1 MVETPTNGK
10 INVYSPLDKECNL
23 DLMRLMK
30 LKNHFSKY
38 TAKFDYFDKTLSVL
52 SAASGSVSIASFAT
66 SIGAPVGTVSASFGL
81 VFSIRNGIVK
91 KLLKITRKK
100 KKV

>member
-30 LKNHFSKY
+30 Q
-38 TAKFDYFDKTLSVL
+38 KTISANTLQSLIILIRLYQFYQQQVVVFLLLHLLLVL
-52 SAASGSVSIASFAT
+52 VH
-66 SIGAPVGTVSASFGL
+66 
-81 VFSIRNGIVK
+81 
-91 KLLKITRKK
+91 LLE
-100 KKV
+100 

>member
-1 MVETPTNGK
+1 MQFRLDE
-10 INVYSPLDKECNL
+10 INEA
-23 DLMRLMK
+23 
-30 LKNHFSKY
+30 KNHFSKY

-52 SAASGSVSIASFAT
+52 SAPSGSVSIASFAT
-66 SIGAPVGTVSASFGL
+66 SIGAPVGIVSASFGL

-100 KKV
+100 KKA